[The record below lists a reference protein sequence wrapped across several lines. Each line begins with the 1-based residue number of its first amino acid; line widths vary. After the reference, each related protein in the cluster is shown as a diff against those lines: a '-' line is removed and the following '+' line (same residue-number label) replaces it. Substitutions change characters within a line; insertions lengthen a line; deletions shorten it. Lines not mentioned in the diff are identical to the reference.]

1 MDKILS
7 VINFLIRGVQML
19 AGGYATFKLGY
30 YAIGF
35 MTKNTRKVEE
45 AQDGMKNVGIG
56 LLVALSCE
64 QIIQW
69 LQTA

>member
-1 MDKILS
+1 MLS
-7 VINFLIRGVQML
+7 
-19 AGGYATFKLGY
+19 GGFAAFKLGVY
-30 YAIGF
+30 GIAY